1 LKTGAKMSPT
11 MDDVAD
17 KAGVSKS
24 TVSMVLND
32 KPGVTPETTE
42 AVLRAVRELGYNL
55 PDRRPLRSPQ
65 SRQKNHIVDKY
76 RNFVIVHHVGHEP
89 FDSIYGIFLDYLQ
102 GVQSFAKE
110 ANINITAIGGY
121 RTGDL
126 DHLVAYILKDQKT
139 PVDGLILMGKG
150 IRRDSQLV
158 RWALELQKPLVV
170 LSRNWPDIPVSTVSQ
185 DHQQQAQIALD
196 YLIQLGHRE
205 IAFVAKELEEEYE
218 WYAPRLICYRNK
230 MQELN
235 QQVDEDLIVMGKDGA
250 DAVRKLLA
258 RRPDVTAI
266 LAIHD
271 QRANEAMQGA
281 RDMGLEVPK
290 DISVIGLDDSEPA
303 PLGFPR
309 LTTVAFSHFELGYL
323 GTEMLLRQIERD
335 HLCFGK
341 LSIQSFLVQRDSC
354 ARPKDHSENGHE
366 TNT

>member
-1 LKTGAKMSPT
+1 MPPT
-11 MDDVAD
+11 MDDVAQR
-17 KAGVSKS
+17 AGVSKS

-32 KPGVTPETTE
+32 KPGVTPETAE
-42 AVLRAVRELGYNL
+42 AVLQAVKELGYNL
-55 PDRRPLRSPQ
+55 PDRRPLRNPQ
-65 SRQKNHIVDKY
+65 SRQRNLLGDKY

-102 GVQSFAKE
+102 GVQAFAKE

-121 RTGDL
+121 RSGDL
-126 DHLVAYILKDQKT
+126 DRLEAYILKEQKA

-150 IRRDSQLV
+150 IRRDSKLV
-158 RWALELQKPLVV
+158 RWALALQKPLVV

-196 YLIQLGHRE
+196 YLIQLGHRQ
-205 IAFVAKELEEEYE
+205 IAFVAKKMEEAYE
-218 WYAPRLICYRNK
+218 WYAPRLVCYRNK

-235 QQVDEDLIVMGKDGA
+235 QRVDEGLVVMGEDGA
-250 DAVRKLLA
+250 EAIRKLLA

-281 RDMGLEVPK
+281 REMGLEVPK
-290 DISVIGLDDSEPA
+290 DISIIGLDDSEPA

-309 LTTVAFSHFELGYL
+309 LTTVGFSHFELGYQGAEL
-323 GTEMLLRQIERD
+323 LLRQIERD

-341 LSIQSFLVQRDSC
+341 LSIRSYLVERDSC
-354 ARPKDHSENGHE
+354 AKPKA
-366 TNT
+366 